1 MLYSTYRPN
10 LPLSEFVEIFWLYEG
25 YTQPHV
31 KERIMPDGSM
41 QVIVNLLDDE
51 LKMYD
56 PRHPECYERFSG
68 ALFAGPRSGF
78 AVIDTAAQ
86 ASLVGIHFKPGGA
99 SRFLKMPLS
108 ELQDVN
114 VSLDALWGMD
124 GRDVRNRIL
133 EATTPEAKLRVFE
146 ECLLEQV
153 AKPLRRHPAVQGALR
168 FISAQVS
175 NLSIS
180 GLADDIGI
188 SQRHFIN
195 VFREEIGLTPKLFCR
210 IHRFQRVLHV
220 VHGKAEVDWAD
231 VALSCG
237 YFDQAHFNHDFRTF
251 TGINPSTYLKHRT
264 EHLNHV
270 LLVD

>member
-1 MLYSTYRPN
+1 MLYSTYKPSP
-10 LPLSEFVEIFWLYEG
+10 PLSEFVELFWLYEG
-25 YTQPHV
+25 YTQTHA

-41 QVIVNLLDDE
+41 QVVVNLLEDE
-51 LKMYD
+51 FKMYD
-56 PRHPECYERFSG
+56 PRNPERCERFPG

-99 SRFLKMPLS
+99 SRFVNMPLS

-114 VSLDALWGMD
+114 VSLDDLWGRD

-133 EATTPEAKLRVFE
+133 EATTPEAKLKMLE
-146 ECLLEQV
+146 QCLLEQV

-168 FISAQVS
+168 FIRAQVS
-175 NLSIS
+175 NLSVS

-188 SQRHFIN
+188 SRRHFIN
-195 VFREEIGLTPKLFCR
+195 VFSEEIGLTPKLFCR

-220 VHGKAEVDWAD
+220 VHGNTNVDWAD
-231 VALSCG
+231 IALSSG

-270 LLVD
+270 PLLD